1 MKFVLDKG
9 YILEQGIEQGIEQKN
24 IDVIKNMLSLN
35 TSIEDIAKVVEL
47 SVDEVRK
54 IIVANNLAN

>member
-1 MKFVLDKG
+1 
-9 YILEQGIEQGIEQKN
+9 
-24 IDVIKNMLSLN
+24 MLSLN

>member
-9 YILEQGIEQGIEQKN
+9 YILEQKN

>member
-9 YILEQGIEQGIEQKN
+9 YIL

>member
-1 MKFVLDKG
+1 MA
-9 YILEQGIEQGIEQKN
+9 QGIEQKN